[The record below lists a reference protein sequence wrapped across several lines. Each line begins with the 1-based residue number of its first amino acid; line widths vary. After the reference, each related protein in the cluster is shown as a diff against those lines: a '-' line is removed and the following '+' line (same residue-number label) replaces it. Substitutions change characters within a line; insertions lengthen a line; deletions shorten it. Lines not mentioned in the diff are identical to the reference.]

1 MRAAK
6 TNFLTK
12 NNTKFK
18 PMAQLVLRA
27 VDVQKILNTCRSDSY
42 RVIKEIREHYPD
54 SAKLSGSKIRT
65 EDLAFEYNLK
75 LEAIE
80 RCLKE

>member
-1 MRAAK
+1 ME
-6 TNFLTK
+6 
-12 NNTKFK
+12 
-18 PMAQLVLRA
+18 PIVLRA
-27 VDVQKILNTCRSDSY
+27 ADVQKILNTCRSDSY
-42 RVIKEIREHYPD
+42 RIIKEIRENYPD

-65 EDLAFEYNLK
+65 DNLAEEYNIS